1 MDEISFGMR
10 ETRVYDTNGHMV
22 KAKLKANSATDKIE
36 IIVAADLLGL
46 EWIWAA
52 PGAKVYYP
60 AFSFCFPFVKA
71 S

>member
-46 EWIWAA
+46 E
-52 PGAKVYYP
+52 
-60 AFSFCFPFVKA
+60 
-71 S
+71 